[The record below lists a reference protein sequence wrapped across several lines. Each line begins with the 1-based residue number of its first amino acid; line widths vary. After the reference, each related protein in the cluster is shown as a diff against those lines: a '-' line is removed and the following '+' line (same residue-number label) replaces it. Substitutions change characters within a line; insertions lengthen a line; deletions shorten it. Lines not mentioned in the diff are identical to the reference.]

1 MKLDRSLWPHLQINN
16 KCSRKIIWKFKM
28 INSWELGK
36 RLDKNPRNSLSE
48 NDPQRSARISGILA
62 LTPAREL

>member
-1 MKLDRSLWPHLQINN
+1 
-16 KCSRKIIWKFKM
+16 M

-48 NDPQRSARISGILA
+48 NDPQRTARISGILA